1 MDENTENNY
10 ENKCETH
17 YENKDCFCKHPVLKY
32 ILVGLMIF
40 LGSFCASYVLNDWH
54 YKRMAFATDFKNIE
68 HEMMRQE
75 RDMLKQHDNF
85 ERNFNKSM
93 ERNFKRSMVQTPNFM
108 RVEKM
113 KDAYKISID
122 LTPFDNNE
130 KNVEVKVEGNA
141 VVINA
146 AGERASKQGQE
157 IVRYSQTIGFGEDI
171 KAKDITKVREGNN
184 YIITVPFD

>member
-1 MDENTENNY
+1 MDENNENNY
-10 ENKCETH
+10 ENEKH
-17 YENKDCFCKHPVLKY
+17 YDKYHECMCKHPVLKY
-32 ILVGLMIF
+32 ILIGLLIF

-54 YKRMAFATDFKNIE
+54 YKKMASATDFKSIE
-68 HEMMRQE
+68 REMMRQE
-75 RDMLKQHDNF
+75 RDMLRQRDNF

-93 ERNFKRSMVQTPNFM
+93 ERNFKRNMIQTPNFM
-108 RVEKM
+108 QVEKM
-113 KDAYKISID
+113 KDAYRINID

-146 AGERASKQGQE
+146 AGEKTSKHNQE

-171 KAKDITKVREGNN
+171 KAKEITKIREGNY
-184 YIITVPFD
+184 YIITGPFD